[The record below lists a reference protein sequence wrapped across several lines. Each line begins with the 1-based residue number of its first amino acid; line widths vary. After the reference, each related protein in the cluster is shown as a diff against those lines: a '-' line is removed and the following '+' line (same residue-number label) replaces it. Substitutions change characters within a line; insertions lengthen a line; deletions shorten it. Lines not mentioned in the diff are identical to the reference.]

1 MRIFKNLGQALR
13 GLRLNRGNTMLM
25 TLGVMIGIA
34 SLTVIV
40 AIGDGIKIKVLD
52 RITSLGF
59 GPESFSVM
67 AGAGRL
73 FFARSQNTTSMTLED
88 AEDLLALPTVRL
100 VVPRQRKSIQLINKK
115 EFTSTRVYG
124 VTPDWQLARGW
135 EMKDGEFL
143 SETDLDRSKRVIVLG
158 ATPAKKLF
166 KDKDPVGKMVRVQ
179 NNFYEVIGL
188 LEEKGLTESGYDPDD
203 QALIPLTTSMTR
215 LTHQT
220 YLHSIK
226 VVALKASQV
235 PETMEAV
242 RQILRQNHNLSVLAE
257 DDFRFI
263 TPEGIMQR
271 VTESEQAL
279 NRMLI
284 LVSTVSLLVGGI
296 VIMNILLVSIRER
309 VREIG
314 IRRCFG
320 ARRSDIT
327 IQFLFESIL
336 VSLLGGIMGVALGLG
351 VSFGLERL
359 NIIPTHITMEPF
371 ILSFVFCSLIGLI
384 FGIHPARK
392 AAFLSPEESIR
403 SQ

>member
-1 MRIFKNLGQALR
+1 MRIYKNLGQALR
-13 GLRLNRGNTMLM
+13 GLRLNRGNTILM

-40 AIGDGIKIKVLD
+40 AIGEGIKIKVLS
-52 RITSLGF
+52 RIANMGF
-59 GPESFSVM
+59 GPESFSVI
-67 AGAGRL
+67 AGAGKM
-73 FFARSQNTTSMTLED
+73 FFSRSKNTTSMSLED
-88 AEDLLALPTVRL
+88 TEDLLALPTVRL
-100 VVPRQRKSIQLINKK
+100 VVPRQRKRMQVINKK
-115 EFTSTRVYG
+115 EFTNTRIYG

-135 EMKDGEFL
+135 KMEDGEFL
-143 SETDLDRSKRVIVLG
+143 SDSDLDRRKRVIVLG
-158 ATPAKKLF
+158 ATPARKLF
-166 KDKDPVGKMVRVQ
+166 KSNEPIGKMVRLQ
-179 NNFYEVIGL
+179 NNYYRVIGL
-188 LEEKGLTESGYDPDD
+188 LEEKGMTESGYDPDD
-203 QALIPLTTSMTR
+203 RALIPLTTSMSR

-226 VVALKASQV
+226 VVALDSSQV

-242 RQILRQNHNLSVLAE
+242 RQILRRNHNLSVLAD

-263 TPEGIMQR
+263 TPEGIMLW

-284 LVSTVSLLVGGI
+284 LISTVSLLVGGI

-327 IQFLFESIL
+327 FQFLFESVL
-336 VSLLGGIMGVALGLG
+336 VSLLGGLMGVGLGLAM
-351 VSFGLERL
+351 SFALKRFDIL
-359 NIIPTHITMEPF
+359 PTHITVEPF
-371 ILSFVFCSLIGLI
+371 ILAFMFCSLIGLI

>member
-1 MRIFKNLGQALR
+1 
-13 GLRLNRGNTMLM
+13 MLM

-203 QALIPLTTSMTR
+203 RALIPLTTSMTR

>member
-1 MRIFKNLGQALR
+1 
-13 GLRLNRGNTMLM
+13 MLM

-73 FFARSQNTTSMTLED
+73 FFARSRNTTSMTLED

-203 QALIPLTTSMTR
+203 RALIPLTTSMTR

>member
-13 GLRLNRGNTMLM
+13 GLRLNRSNTVLM

-52 RITSLGF
+52 RISSLGF
-59 GPESFSVM
+59 GPESFSVI
-67 AGAGRL
+67 AGAGRM
-73 FFARSQNTTSMTLED
+73 FFARSQNTISMTLED

-100 VVPRQRKSIQLINKK
+100 VVPRQRKSVQIINEK
-115 EFTSTRVYG
+115 EFTTTRVYG

-135 EMKDGEFL
+135 KMKDGHFL
-143 SETDLDRSKRVIVLG
+143 SDNDMNLRKRVVVLG
-158 ATPAKKLF
+158 ATPERKLF
-166 KDKDPVGKMVRVQ
+166 KGQDAIGKMVRVQ
-179 NNFYEVIGL
+179 NNYYEVIGL

-203 QALIPLTTSMTR
+203 RALIPLTTSMSR
-215 LTHQT
+215 LTHET
-220 YLHSIK
+220 HLHSIK
-226 VVALKASQV
+226 VVTLDASQV
-235 PETMEAV
+235 LETMNVV
-242 RQILRQNHNLSVLAE
+242 RQVLRRNHNLSVLAE

-263 TPEGIMQR
+263 TPEGIMQW

-284 LVSTVSLLVGGI
+284 LISTVSLLVGGI
-296 VIMNILLVSIRER
+296 VIMNILLVSICER

-327 IQFLFESIL
+327 LQFLFESIL
-336 VSLLGGIMGVALGLG
+336 ISLFGGFMGVGLGLAI
-351 VSFGLERL
+351 SIGLKRFDVL
-359 NIIPTHITMEPF
+359 PTHITVEPF
-371 ILSFVFCSLIGLI
+371 ILSFAFCSLIGLI

-392 AAFLSPEESIR
+392 AASLSPEEAIR